1 MADLI
6 KHKGIVEKIDGS
18 HVTVRIVQTS
28 ACSSCSAK
36 GLCNASESK
45 EKLIDV
51 YQSQVPCRVGEE
63 VVVCGT
69 TSMGMRAVFLAFGIP
84 LLILL
89 ASLFVS
95 MRMTDDDAL
104 LSAYPLLISTDI
116 LLKIEQTFLD
126 ETDNFYYFK
135 QHTLCFP
142 QTYYSIFCNSCNA
155 RCTIGS
161 VSQ

>member
-89 ASLFVS
+89 AALFVS
-95 MRMTDDDAL
+95 MRMTGDDAL
-104 LSAYPLLISTDI
+104 LSAVIALCAVIPYYLIIYLCKDKLDRTFSFT
-116 LLKIEQTFLD
+116 IEKHNNQ
-126 ETDNFYYFK
+126 
-135 QHTLCFP
+135 
-142 QTYYSIFCNSCNA
+142 
-155 RCTIGS
+155 
-161 VSQ
+161 